1 MTRKLY
7 DKYNKRAM
15 RLEKTAVTDNVDRSG
30 YIPLDLQ
37 YARLMSA
44 GKKLE
49 EVRDYE
55 YNVDLKRLE
64 EALKSGK
71 VNVEDFYSP
80 LFKNNLDK
88 VELDSLLKDKL
99 EKASKQKDINKEYN
113 RLMEDFKQSERDKEI
128 RQQAINEYKQILDNS
143 IHSNPN

>member
-15 RLEKTAVTDNVDRSG
+15 KLEKTAVTDNVDRSG

-44 GKKLE
+44 GKHLE
-49 EVRDYE
+49 ELRDYE

-64 EALKSGK
+64 EALKTGK
-71 VNVEDFYSP
+71 VNIEDFYSP
-80 LFKNNLDK
+80 LFKHNLDK

-99 EKASKQKDINKEYN
+99 EKASRQKDVNKEYN
-113 RLMEDFKQSERDKEI
+113 RLMEEFKQSERDKEI

-143 IHSNPN
+143 VYSNPN